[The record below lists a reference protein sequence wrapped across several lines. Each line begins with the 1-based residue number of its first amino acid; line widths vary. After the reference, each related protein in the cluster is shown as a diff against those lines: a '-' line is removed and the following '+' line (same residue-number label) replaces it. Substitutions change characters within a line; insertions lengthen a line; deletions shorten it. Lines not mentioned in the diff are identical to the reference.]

1 MPAVSKS
8 FWSMQGCKIFLIRG
22 QNDWEK
28 NKSKSSWEEIK
39 LLGKK
44 SCVKVGGGEMEENEE
59 QNGKLPSPSVST
71 SHVPSHS
78 HLPLLFPFSLPTH
91 TFPILT
97 SHPSLSLLIITWF
110 PRIFPLLQPTPLHI
124 HLQKRPKKGLLSAF
138 FGHGWNLYR
147 HELGLRIVGISSW
160 HIIHSMKTWFV
171 CLFLRSAVR
180 NAVNSTQC

>member
-1 MPAVSKS
+1 MCES
-8 FWSMQGCKIFLIRG
+8 
-22 QNDWEK
+22 
-28 NKSKSSWEEIK
+28 
-39 LLGKK
+39 
-44 SCVKVGGGEMEENEE
+44 GGEMEENEE
-59 QNGKLPSPSVST
+59 KNGKLPSPSAST

-147 HELGLRIVGISSW
+147 HELGLRIWTLFDRNPQGCKSS
-160 HIIHSMKTWFV
+160 
-171 CLFLRSAVR
+171 
-180 NAVNSTQC
+180 VNWRIFRQWKAKIMTSWDSSKSVETTIEGGG